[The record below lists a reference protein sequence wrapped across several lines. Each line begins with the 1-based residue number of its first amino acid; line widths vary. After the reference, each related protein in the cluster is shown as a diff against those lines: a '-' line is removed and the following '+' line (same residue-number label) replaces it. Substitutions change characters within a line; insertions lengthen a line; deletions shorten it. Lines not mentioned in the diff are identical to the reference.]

1 MSNWNFQHFDTQ
13 SDFGVVDEN
22 GITHRVR
29 KKPGRK
35 ANPAASAQRKAQ
47 NRAAQRAFRERKQ
60 REKKET
66 DAEIRRTMNEVN
78 HLRKVV
84 KELRFENKQLKA
96 MVISYILTC
105 FELNSSHPRVHAMST
120 NSRVKLPADENM
132 PALMNIFVDENGH
145 ILDLESAA
153 LNLVDA
159 DSPYPPCTAPS
170 RSLKNEKKLHRLFD
184 ETLIFH
190 EQVNPAKPTDCA
202 FASDSSISPQQMVQD
217 LWKSVAGPE
226 QDSFIDG
233 PAHQWP
239 TNDVS
244 FGDLDSQGYS
254 YPPMHPI
261 QAVQLLRLQ
270 MKVGS
275 IIGADKDILNPTDL
289 QRAIVHD
296 RRIDYIPGPGL
307 RDRMILFRD
316 HYDADECFNLL
327 ATKSIFL
334 GGEVTNPSNWALPEK
349 FYDKYW
355 FLCANQ
361 VGFALNFF
369 YIFH

>member
-1 MSNWNFQHFDTQ
+1 
-13 SDFGVVDEN
+13 
-22 GITHRVR
+22 
-29 KKPGRK
+29 
-35 ANPAASAQRKAQ
+35 
-47 NRAAQRAFRERKQ
+47 
-60 REKKET
+60 
-66 DAEIRRTMNEVN
+66 MNEVN

-202 FASDSSISPQQMVQD
+202 FASDSSISPQYEQFTSSTSVSSPDTDMTSSSVGTDNMAVLPNNLPATEIDQTLQLIETPGFPPPFISTKENTPLPGVQRFCQSYQVPNGHAENFVMLESNRQMVQD

-275 IIGADKDILNPTDL
+275 IIGADKDILNPSKRL
-289 QRAIVHD
+289 
-296 RRIDYIPGPGL
+296 
-307 RDRMILFRD
+307 LF
-316 HYDADECFNLL
+316 YE
-327 ATKSIFL
+327 IFC
-334 GGEVTNPSNWALPEK
+334 PFP
-349 FYDKYW
+349 
-355 FLCANQ
+355 LC
-361 VGFALNFF
+361 
-369 YIFH
+369 